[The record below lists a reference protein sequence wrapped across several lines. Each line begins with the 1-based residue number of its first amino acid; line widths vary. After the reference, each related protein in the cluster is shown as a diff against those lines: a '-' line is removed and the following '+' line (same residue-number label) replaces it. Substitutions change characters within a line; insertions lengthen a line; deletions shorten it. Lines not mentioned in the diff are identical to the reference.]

1 MRPDESGRGTQEC
14 VRHTSYNTPV
24 RRLWI
29 CLLSI
34 PLFAGILPDR
44 YIVELTGE
52 SAAQYIA
59 RTVPAR
65 QRREALLGDPGLQ
78 ARARVRLEQ
87 AAVRARL
94 ERRGARIVGS
104 VDTVANALFV
114 HMPAARVARLR
125 SVRGVRRV
133 LPERTYQL
141 ALDHALPL
149 HKVPQAWSLGG
160 AYPQGA
166 GMKIGMIDTGIDITH
181 PGFKDTGF
189 QAPPGFPL
197 VNAAS
202 DTAFTNQKVIVARS
216 YVSQCLSTDPDTSAQ
231 DDVGHG
237 TGTAMA
243 AAGVENTGPLATI
256 TGVAPQ
262 AYLGN
267 YKVFGSP
274 GVNDGTNSCAI
285 DLAVEDAVNDGMDV
299 INLSLG
305 GVPAP
310 RIEDDGDVGMIEKA
324 VLGDV
329 IVVISAGNDG
339 PDPNT
344 IGSPGT
350 APSAITMGAMN
361 NDRYFA
367 APPLTVGGQGPF
379 AEVPADEPLPASP
392 ITAPLVDISLKLDST
407 GQACSPLPANSLSG
421 SIALILRGGTNCYF
435 QDKLNNAQ
443 QAGAVAALVYTYPSS
458 PSAIIMAVGDAT
470 LPAEMVSSQDGLT
483 IKQLATSPVPAT
495 MAFALAPLAIDPN
508 SIAPFS
514 SLGPSVDLSIK
525 PDMLAVGENIYTAAE
540 TTDPAG
546 ELYNAQGYVVSQ
558 GTSYSAPLVAGAAAV
573 LKAARPGFT
582 PLEYKSL
589 LVNSAAS
596 AFPGQA
602 QSVQNAGAGVL
613 ELSAAMLATLAV
625 NVLPPAGTIGNSTS
639 ISFGVGSGTAQLS
652 STVRLSNLGYSSDT
666 FQISVSPAGSA
677 PAPVPSTTSVQ
688 LDSDTYFDLPL
699 SFTASGLGPGEY
711 EGFIVIQGTSSGSV
725 ARIPY
730 WYGVASSTPA
740 HITILDTPSTPPA
753 AGAVVGI
760 LFRVT
765 DASGII
771 VNGVTPT
778 VTASSGG
785 GSVVGVDSLD
795 SSYPGVWSVGVR
807 MGPGSGVSN
816 VFLISAGG
824 LTQTV
829 AISSQ

>member
-1 MRPDESGRGTQEC
+1 MRPDESGVPPGPGTQEC
-14 VRHTSYNTPV
+14 ARHTSYNTPV

-29 CLLSI
+29 CFLSI
-34 PLFAGILPDR
+34 PLFAGILPNR

-59 RTVPAR
+59 RTVPPN

-104 VDTVANALFV
+104 LDTVANALFV

-141 ALDHALPL
+141 TLDHALPL

-216 YVSQCLSTDPDTSAQ
+216 YVSLCDSTDPDSSAQ
-231 DDVGHG
+231 DNIGHG
-237 TGTAMA
+237 TGTAMT

-256 TGVAPQ
+256 TGVAPL

-267 YKVFGSP
+267 YKVFGSS
-274 GVNDGTNSCAI
+274 GTCSQAI
-285 DLAVEDAVNDGMDV
+285 DSAVEDAVNDGMDV

-310 RIEDDGDVGMIEKA
+310 RIDSDPEVQVMENA
-324 VLGDV
+324 VSMGV
-329 IVVISAGNDG
+329 IVVISAGNAG

-344 IGSPGT
+344 IASPGT
-350 APSAITMGAMN
+350 APDAITMGAMN
-361 NDRYFA
+361 NDRYFV
-367 APPLTVGGQGPF
+367 APPFAVGGQGSF

-407 GQACSPLPANSLSG
+407 GLACAPLPANSLSG
-421 SIALILRGGTNCYF
+421 SIALILRGTCMF
-435 QDKLNNAQ
+435 QDKLNYAQ
-443 QAGAVAALVYTYPSS
+443 QAGAVAALVYTYPLS
-458 PSAIIMAVGDAT
+458 PDAVVMAVGDAT

-483 IKQLATSPVPAT
+483 IKQLATSPVQAT
-495 MAFALAPLAIDPN
+495 MSFALAPVAIDPN

-525 PDMLAVGENIYTAAE
+525 PDMLAVGENFYTAAE
-540 TTDPAG
+540 TNDPTG

-558 GTSYSAPLVAGAAAV
+558 GTSYSAPLVSGAAAV

-589 LVNSAAS
+589 LVNSAAP
-596 AFPGQA
+596 AFPPPDQA

-613 ELSAAMLATLAV
+613 DLSAAMLATLAV
-625 NVLPPAGTIGNSTS
+625 NPTS

-652 STVRLSNLGYSSDT
+652 ATLRLSNLGYQSDT

-699 SFTASGLGPGEY
+699 SFQTSGLGPGEY
-711 EGFIVIQGTSSGSV
+711 EGFIVIQGTNSGITT
-725 ARIPY
+725 RIPY

-740 HITILDTPSTPPA
+740 HITVLYTPSTPPA
-753 AGAVVGI
+753 AGAVVADAI
-760 LFRVT
+760 LFRIT

-771 VNGVTPT
+771 VSPIAPT
-778 VTASSGG
+778 VTVSSGG
-785 GSVVGVDSLD
+785 GSVLAVESVD
-795 SSYPGVWSVGVR
+795 SSYPGVWTVNLR
-807 MGPGSGVSN
+807 MGPTSAASN
-816 VFLISAGG
+816 VFTIAAGG

-829 AISSQ
+829 TITSR

>member
-1 MRPDESGRGTQEC
+1 
-14 VRHTSYNTPV
+14 
-24 RRLWI
+24 L
-29 CLLSI
+29 
-34 PLFAGILPDR
+34 AGILPDR

-59 RTVPAR
+59 RTFPPNR
-65 QRREALLGDPGLQ
+65 RREALLGDPGMH

-94 ERRGARIVGS
+94 ERRGARIAGS

-141 ALDHALPL
+141 TLDHALPL

-160 AYPQGA
+160 AYPRGE
-166 GMKIGMIDTGIDITH
+166 GVKIGMIDTGIQITH

-189 QAPPGFPL
+189 RAPPGFPL

-216 YVSQCLSTDPDTSAQ
+216 YVQCLQNRDPDTSAQ
-231 DDVGHG
+231 DDLGHG
-237 TGTAMA
+237 TSTAMT

-256 TGVAPQ
+256 TGVAPL

-274 GVNDGTNSCAI
+274 GVNNEADSCAV
-285 DLAVEDAVNDGMDV
+285 DSAVNDAVNDGMDV

-305 GVPAP
+305 FVPAP
-310 RIEDDGDVGMIEKA
+310 RADGDIEVQVIENA
-324 VLGDV
+324 VSMGV
-329 IVVISAGNDG
+329 IVVISAGNAG

-350 APSAITMGAMN
+350 APDAITMGAMN

-367 APPLTVGGQGPF
+367 APPFTVGGGSF
-379 AEVPADEPLPASP
+379 AEVPAGETLPASP

-407 GQACSPLPANSLSG
+407 GLACAALPANSLGG
-421 SIALILRGGTNCYF
+421 SIALILRGTCLF
-435 QDKLNNAQ
+435 QDKLNYAQ

-458 PSAIIMAVGDAT
+458 PDAIVMGVGNAT

-483 IKQLATSPVPAT
+483 IKQLARSAVAAT
-495 MAFALAPLAIDPN
+495 MSFTLTPAAVDPN
-508 SIAPFS
+508 SIAGFS

-525 PDMLAVGENIYTAAE
+525 PDMLAVGENVYTAAE
-540 TTDPAG
+540 TTNSSG
-546 ELYNAQGYVVSQ
+546 QVYNAQGYVIED
-558 GTSYSAPLVAGAAAV
+558 GTSYSAPLVTGAAAV

-589 LVNSAAS
+589 LVNSAAP
-596 AFPGQA
+596 AFPSQA
-602 QSVQNAGAGVL
+602 QPVESAGAGVL
-613 ELSAAMLATLAV
+613 DLSAAVLATLAV
-625 NVLPPAGTIGNSTS
+625 YPAS
-639 ISFGVGSGTAQLS
+639 ISFGVGSGTGQLS
-652 STVRLSNLGYSSDT
+652 ATLRLSNLGYSSDT

-677 PAPVPSTTSVQ
+677 PPPVPSATKVQ

-699 SFTASGLGPGEY
+699 SFKPSGLGPGEY
-711 EGFIVIQGTSSGSV
+711 EGFIAIQGAFSGRV

-730 WYGVASSTPA
+730 WYGVASPTPA
-740 HITILDTPSTPPA
+740 HITIFYVASQPG
-753 AGAVVGI
+753 AGTLVQDAI
-760 LFRVT
+760 KFRMT

-771 VNGVTPT
+771 VSSVTPT
-778 VTASSGG
+778 VTVLSGG
-785 GSVVGVDSLD
+785 GSVLAVNSLD
-795 SSYPGVWSVGVR
+795 SDAPGLWGVNLS
-807 MGPGSGVSN
+807 MGPTSGASN
-816 VFLISAGG
+816 VFQIAAGG
-824 LTQTV
+824 LTSPPITIV
-829 AISSQ
+829 SR

>member
-1 MRPDESGRGTQEC
+1 VPPGPGTQEC
-14 VRHTSYNTPV
+14 VRYTSYNTRV

-34 PLFAGILPDR
+34 PLSAGILPNR

-59 RTVPAR
+59 RTVPPN
-65 QRREALLGDPGLQ
+65 QRREALLGDAGLQ

-104 VDTVANALFV
+104 VDTLANALFV
-114 HMPAARVARLR
+114 QMPAARVARLR

-133 LPERTYQL
+133 LPERTYRL
-141 ALDHALPL
+141 TLDHALPL

-166 GMKIGMIDTGIDITH
+166 GIKIGMIDTGIDITH

-189 QAPPGFPL
+189 QAPPGFPR
-197 VNAAS
+197 VDAAN

-216 YVSQCLSTDPDTSAQ
+216 YVKPPWVGDCLNPDPDTSAQ
-231 DDVGHG
+231 DDIGHG
-237 TGTAMA
+237 TGTAMT

-256 TGVAPQ
+256 TGVAPL
-262 AYLGN
+262 AYLGS

-274 GVNDGTNSCAI
+274 GVNDETGSCAI
-285 DLAVEDAVNDGMDV
+285 ESAVEDAVKDGMDV

-310 RIEDDGDVGMIEKA
+310 WVDSDPEVQAMENA
-324 VLGDV
+324 VSMGV

-339 PDPNT
+339 GEGPNT

-350 APSAITMGAMN
+350 SPSAITMGAMN

-367 APPLTVGGQGPF
+367 APFTVGTNGPY
-379 AEVPADEPLPASP
+379 AAIPAYESLPMNP

-407 GQACSPLPANSLSG
+407 GLACTPLPANSLTG
-421 SIALILRGGTNCYF
+421 SMALILRGTCTF
-435 QDKLNNAQ
+435 QDKLNYAQ
-443 QAGAVAALVYTYPSS
+443 QAGAAAALVYTYPTS
-458 PSAIIMAVGDAT
+458 PAAIVMAVGDAT

-483 IKQLATSPVPAT
+483 IKQLATSAVEAT
-495 MAFALAPLAIDPN
+495 MSFAEGPFAIDPN

-525 PDMLAVGENIYTAAE
+525 PDMLAVGENVYTAAE
-540 TTDPAG
+540 TTNPAG

-558 GTSYSAPLVAGAAAV
+558 GTSYSSPLAAGAAAV

-589 LVNSAAS
+589 LVNSAAA
-596 AFPGQA
+596 AFPPPGQA
-602 QSVQNAGAGVL
+602 QSVESAGAGVL
-613 ELSAAMLATLAV
+613 DLSAAMLATLAV
-625 NVLPPAGTIGNSTS
+625 HPTS
-639 ISFGVGSGTAQLS
+639 ISFGVGSGTGQLS
-652 STVRLSNLGYSSDT
+652 ATVRLSNLGYSSDT
-666 FQISVSPAGSA
+666 FQISVSPAGSS

-699 SFTASGLGPGEY
+699 SFTPSGLGPGEY
-711 EGFIVIQGTSSGSV
+711 EGFIAIQGTSSGSV

-740 HITILDTPSTPPA
+740 HIAVLYTPSTPPA
-753 AGAVVGI
+753 AGTVVEDAI
-760 LFRVT
+760 LFRIT
-765 DASGII
+765 DASGIVVSPI
-771 VNGVTPT
+771 APT
-778 VTASSGG
+778 VTVSSGG
-785 GSVVGVDSLD
+785 GSVLGVDSQFAY
-795 SSYPGVWSVGVR
+795 YPGVFGVNVH
-807 MGPGSGVSN
+807 MGPVSGANN
-816 VFLISAGG
+816 VFTIAAGS
-824 LTQTV
+824 LTQAVTIV
-829 AISSQ
+829 AR